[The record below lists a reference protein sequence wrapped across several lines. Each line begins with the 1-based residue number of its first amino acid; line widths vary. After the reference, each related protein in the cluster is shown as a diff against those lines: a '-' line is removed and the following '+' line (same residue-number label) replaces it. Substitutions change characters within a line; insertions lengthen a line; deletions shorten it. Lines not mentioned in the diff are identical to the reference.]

1 MLPLA
6 LLLLFATD
14 YLGRGTE
21 RHADGLAPEPTLAVG
36 WGVGRGRFRLIV
48 GKPVLLRRCARRPW
62 LLEGAGATSQHVL
75 TASTVTHTVYIRLRT
90 V

>member
-21 RHADGLAPEPTLAVG
+21 RHADGLAPEASTLAVG
-36 WGVGRGRFRLIV
+36 WGAGALDLLWGNRYFYDGVTRFSARVQLH
-48 GKPVLLRRCARRPW
+48 VLL
-62 LLEGAGATSQHVL
+62 
-75 TASTVTHTVYIRLRT
+75 
-90 V
+90 